1 MTNEQLKKGE
11 ILSEKINKAGREI
24 NALEYSLQNLY
35 DDEKVFNLV
44 FKEDQSFIGTVT
56 SNSYDNKE
64 LIINILLEEK
74 REELARLTDEFENL

>member
-1 MTNEQLKKGE
+1 MTNEQLRKGE
-11 ILSEKINKAGREI
+11 ILSEKINEVGREI

-35 DDEKVFNLV
+35 DDEKVCRFA

-64 LIINILLEEK
+64 LIISILLEEK
-74 REELARLTDEFENL
+74 REELATLTDEFEAL